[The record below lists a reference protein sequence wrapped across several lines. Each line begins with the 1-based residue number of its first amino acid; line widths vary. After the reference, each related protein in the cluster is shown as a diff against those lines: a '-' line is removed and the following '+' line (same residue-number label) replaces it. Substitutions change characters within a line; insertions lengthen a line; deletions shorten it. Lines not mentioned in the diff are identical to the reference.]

1 MKWVWISFFSVVL
14 LLSVLF
20 TAGFHFISLETQPS
34 AMEMMPT
41 AMR

>member
-20 TAGFHFISLETQPS
+20 TAGFHFIGLETQSS
-34 AMEMMPT
+34 AMQMIPT
-41 AMR
+41 AMQ